1 MTKIL
6 IVEDDK
12 EINNLL
18 KDFLLE
24 EGYNTISAFNGI
36 EALSI
41 LREEDVDIVL
51 LDIMLPFQ
59 SGDVILNKLRKFSDV
74 PVIIIS
80 AKDSVQTK
88 IDVIRM
94 GADDYITKPFDIDEV
109 LVRIEATLRRSNK
122 KEFNKNSKLYYK
134 NLILDTESKTAV
146 VNGKVLSITAK
157 EYSILELMLKNKNK
171 LFSKSN
177 LFESVWNE
185 SYLNDD
191 STLKV
196 HMSNLRSKIK
206 EYDCNN
212 DYIETVWGMGYKLKN

>member
-1 MTKIL
+1 MMKIL
-6 IVEDDK
+6 IVEDDN

-24 EGYNTISAFNGI
+24 EGYNSISAFNGI

-41 LREEDVDIVL
+41 LKEEDIDLVL

-59 SGDVILNKLRKFSDV
+59 SGDVVLSKLRKFSNV

-80 AKDSVQTK
+80 AKDSVQNR
-88 IDVIRM
+88 IDIIRM
-94 GADDYITKPFDIDEV
+94 GADDYITKPFDLDEV
-109 LVRIEATLRRSNK
+109 LARIEAVLRRSNK
-122 KEFNKNSKLYYK
+122 KQCNKNSKLYLK
-134 NLILDTESKTAV
+134 KLVLDTESKTATV
-146 VNGKVLSITAK
+146 DGNVLSITAK
-157 EYSILELMLKNKNK
+157 EYLILEIMMKNKNK
-171 LFSKSN
+171 LFSKAN

-185 SYLNDD
+185 PYLNDD

-206 EYDCNN
+206 EYDFH
-212 DYIETVWGMGYKLKN
+212 DEYIETVWGMGYKLKN